1 MVNVQ
6 TEILIRRPSSEVA
19 EYAANPDNAPRWYEN
34 IHSSQRLTAGP
45 IDVGSKVAFTARFLG
60 RDLSYTYEFVEYAPG
75 EKLVMRTAQGPFPMQ
90 TTYTWAEV
98 SGGTR
103 MTLGNTGKPS
113 GFSKVAGLLMAPM
126 IRRATRKDLQKLKS
140 ILEAGEATGTGP
152 ALPSA

>member
-6 TEILIRRPSSEVA
+6 TEILIRRPRPEVA
-19 EYAANPDNAPRWYEN
+19 EFAANPDNAPRWYEN
-34 IHSSQRLTAGP
+34 INSAQRLTTGP

-60 RDLSYTYEFVEYAPG
+60 RDLSYTYEFVEYAPH

-90 TTYTWAEV
+90 TTYTWEEV

-113 GFSKVAGLLMAPM
+113 GFSQLAGVFMAPV

-140 ILEAGEATGTGP
+140 ILEAGEATGTGR
-152 ALPSA
+152 A